1 MLVHRLI
8 FIRGNSAAYSS
19 FANHSSFVSLVHVK
33 NSRIEQNFTDR
44 REVDAAF
51 ELLKQFSSAIINGAI
66 DKHDANRF
74 MDRLI
79 KGRFNTIEEST
90 TVRIPAEELRA
101 WLITLN
107 MWLAKLPAEKLKPHS
122 TVPQELEQMFAESFG
137 VSARSDSF
145 EK

>member
-1 MLVHRLI
+1 M
-8 FIRGNSAAYSS
+8 
-19 FANHSSFVSLVHVK
+19 
-33 NSRIEQNFTDR
+33 
-44 REVDAAF
+44 DAAF
-51 ELLKQFSSAIINGAI
+51 ELLNSSVSAIINGAI

-90 TVRIPAEELRA
+90 TVRIPAEETTA

-122 TVPQELEQMFAESFG
+122 TFPQELEQMFAESFG
-137 VSARSDSF
+137 VSTRNVIRFKKWIRSKLVPYRDIGANFFFCKARKRFSDRL
-145 EK
+145 